1 MMNKKGSMVLRDV
14 VFMMLIIGSIFIFAS
29 LFVNETATNYANTNM
44 SEEWVGGN
52 IQVLG
57 NSTFATTGSDLDSV
71 GGSLG
76 TGILDLVTGGLKSI
90 GVMLKTMIKA
100 PNTLGTLVSG
110 ILIDIGVNTAV
121 VNTVYLLIVRLIW
134 VIIIFTIYS
143 SFLQGGKL

>member
-121 VNTVYLLIVRLIW
+121 ANTVYLLIVRLIW

>member
-121 VNTVYLLIVRLIW
+121 ANTVYLLIVGLIW